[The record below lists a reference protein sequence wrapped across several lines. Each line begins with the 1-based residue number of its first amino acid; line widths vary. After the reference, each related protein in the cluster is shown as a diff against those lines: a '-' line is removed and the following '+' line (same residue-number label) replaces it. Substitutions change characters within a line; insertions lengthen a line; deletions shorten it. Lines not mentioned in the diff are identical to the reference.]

1 MFQIFFGLT
10 PFIFITVLGF
20 VFGRIKIF
28 DLSHAKV
35 LNLFLFYIAVP
46 ALIIKFVAQ
55 SEISQIDLKQLISYF
70 LMQGSLGLIT
80 FIIMSKFFNR
90 PIQESIIWSLMVAL
104 SNHVTLLL
112 PITKIYFGD
121 EVITQVTS
129 IILMDGVILLSVI
142 TFFLELTTKKNI
154 QALVFVRNLF
164 LNPMILSI
172 LIGVI
177 LFLLN
182 INISGTPL
190 EYTLSVLAACVSPVG
205 LFAIG
210 ITLSFYTSKVINKI
224 TVSISILKL
233 IISPIVLLLIGLIIF
248 DAGLPEKIPGAFFVS
263 VAPCGHTAIVL
274 CSAYNVSP
282 ENIVKALFISTFAS
296 IVTIFFAIQYIT
308 VYK

>member
-20 VFGRIKIF
+20 IFGRIKIF

-55 SEISQIDLKQLISYF
+55 SEIGQIDLKQIISYF

-80 FIIMSKFFNR
+80 FLITSNFFKR
-90 PIQESIIWSLMVAL
+90 PVQESIIWSLMVAL

-112 PITKIYFGD
+112 PITKIYFGT

-129 IILMDGVILLSVI
+129 IILMDGIILLSVI

-154 QALVFVRNLF
+154 QVSVFLRNLF
-164 LNPMILSI
+164 FNPMIMSI
-172 LIGVI
+172 VIGVVLSLFNIDI
-177 LFLLN
+177 LD
-182 INISGTPL
+182 TPID
-190 EYTLSVLAACVSPVG
+190 YILSVLAACVSPVG

-210 ITLSFYTSKVINKI
+210 ITLSFYSSKVLNKI
-224 TVSISILKL
+224 TATISILKL
-233 IISPIVLLLIGLIIF
+233 IISPIALLLIGFVLF
-248 DAGLPEKIPGAFFVS
+248 DAGIPEKIPGAFFVS

-274 CSAYNVSP
+274 CSAYNVNP
-282 ENIVKALFISTFAS
+282 ENIVKALFISTLAS
-296 IVTIFFAIQYIT
+296 VVTIFFAIQYLT
-308 VYK
+308 L

>member
-20 VFGRIKIF
+20 IFGKTKIF

-55 SEISQIDLKQLISYF
+55 SEIGQIDLKQIISYF

-80 FIIMSKFFNR
+80 FLITSNFFKR
-90 PIQESIIWSLMVAL
+90 PVQESIIWSLMVAL

-112 PITKIYFGD
+112 PITKIYFGT

-129 IILMDGVILLSVI
+129 IILMDSIILLSII
-142 TFFLELTTKKNI
+142 TFFLELTTQKNI
-154 QALVFVRNLF
+154 QVSVFLRKLF
-164 LNPMILSI
+164 FNPMITSI
-172 LIGVI
+172 VIGVVLFSFKIDI
-177 LFLLN
+177 LD
-182 INISGTPL
+182 TPID
-190 EYTLSVLAACVSPVG
+190 YILSVLAACVSPIG

-210 ITLSFYTSKVINKI
+210 ITLSFYSSKVLNKI
-224 TVSISILKL
+224 TATISILKL
-233 IISPIVLLLIGLIIF
+233 IISPIILLFIGFVLF
-248 DAGLPEKIPGAFFVS
+248 DVGVPEKIPGAFFVS

-274 CSAYNVSP
+274 CSAYNVNP
-282 ENIVKALFISTFAS
+282 ENIVKALFISTLTS
-296 IVTIFFAIQYIT
+296 VVTIFFAIQYLT
-308 VYK
+308 L

>member
-20 VFGRIKIF
+20 IFGRIKIF

-55 SEISQIDLKQLISYF
+55 SEIGQIDLKQIISYF
-70 LMQGSLGLIT
+70 LMQGSLGLMTFLIT
-80 FIIMSKFFNR
+80 SNFFKR
-90 PIQESIIWSLMVAL
+90 PVQESIIWSLMVAL

-112 PITKIYFGD
+112 PITKIYFGT

-129 IILMDGVILLSVI
+129 IILIDGIILLSVI

-154 QALVFVRNLF
+154 QLSVFLRNLF
-164 LNPMILSI
+164 FNPMIMSI
-172 LIGVI
+172 AIGVVLFSFNIDI
-177 LFLLN
+177 LD
-182 INISGTPL
+182 TPID
-190 EYTLSVLAACVSPVG
+190 YILSVLAACVSPVG

-210 ITLSFYTSKVINKI
+210 ITLSFYSSKVLNKI
-224 TVSISILKL
+224 TATISILKL
-233 IISPIVLLLIGLIIF
+233 IISPIVLLLIGFVLF
-248 DAGLPEKIPGAFFVS
+248 DAGVPEKIPGAFFVS

-274 CSAYNVSP
+274 CSAYNVNP
-282 ENIVKALFISTFAS
+282 ENIVKALFISTLAS
-296 IVTIFFAIQYIT
+296 VVTIFSAIQYLT
-308 VYK
+308 L

>member
-1 MFQIFFGLT
+1 MLQIFFGLT

-20 VFGRIKIF
+20 IFGRIKIF

-55 SEISQIDLKQLISYF
+55 SEIGQIDLKQIITYF

-80 FIIMSKFFNR
+80 FLITSNFFKR
-90 PIQESIIWSLMVAL
+90 PVQESIIWSLMVAL

-112 PITKIYFGD
+112 PITKIYFGT

-129 IILMDGVILLSVI
+129 IILMDGIILLSVI

-154 QALVFVRNLF
+154 QVSVFLRNLF
-164 LNPMILSI
+164 FNPMIISI
-172 LIGVI
+172 VIGVV
-177 LFLLN
+177 LFLFN
-182 INISGTPL
+182 IDILDTPID
-190 EYTLSVLAACVSPVG
+190 YILSVLAACVSPVG

-210 ITLSFYTSKVINKI
+210 ITLSFYSSKVLNKI
-224 TVSISILKL
+224 TATISILKL
-233 IISPIVLLLIGLIIF
+233 IISPIVLLLIAFVLF
-248 DAGLPEKIPGAFFVS
+248 DADVPEKIPGAFFVS

-274 CSAYNVSP
+274 CSAYNVNP
-282 ENIVKALFISTFAS
+282 ENIVKALFISTLAS
-296 IVTIFFAIQYIT
+296 VVTIFFAIQYLT
-308 VYK
+308 L

>member
-20 VFGRIKIF
+20 IFGRIKIF

-55 SEISQIDLKQLISYF
+55 SEIGQIDLKQIISYF

-80 FIIMSKFFNR
+80 FLITSNFFKR
-90 PIQESIIWSLMVAL
+90 PVQESIIWSLMVAL

-112 PITKIYFGD
+112 PITKIYFGT

-129 IILMDGVILLSVI
+129 IILMDGIILLSVI

-154 QALVFVRNLF
+154 QVSVFLRNLF
-164 LNPMILSI
+164 FNPMIMSI
-172 LIGVI
+172 VIGVL
-177 LFLLN
+177 LFSFN
-182 INISGTPL
+182 IDIFDTPID
-190 EYTLSVLAACVSPVG
+190 YTLSVLAACVSPVG

-210 ITLSFYTSKVINKI
+210 ITLSFYSSKVLNKI
-224 TVSISILKL
+224 TATISILKL
-233 IISPIVLLLIGLIIF
+233 IISPIILLFIGFVLF
-248 DAGLPEKIPGAFFVS
+248 DVGVPEKIPGAFFVS

-274 CSAYNVSP
+274 CSAYNVNP
-282 ENIVKALFISTFAS
+282 ENIVKALFISTLAS
-296 IVTIFFAIQYIT
+296 VVTIFFAIQYLT
-308 VYK
+308 L

>member
-20 VFGRIKIF
+20 IFGKIKIF

-55 SEISQIDLKQLISYF
+55 SEIGQIDLKQIISYF

-80 FIIMSKFFNR
+80 FLITSNFFKR
-90 PIQESIIWSLMVAL
+90 PVQESIIWSLMVAL

-112 PITKIYFGD
+112 PITKIYFGT

-129 IILMDGVILLSVI
+129 IILMDSIILLSII
-142 TFFLELTTKKNI
+142 TFFLELTTQKNI
-154 QALVFVRNLF
+154 QVSVFLRKLF
-164 LNPMILSI
+164 FNPMITSI
-172 LIGVI
+172 VIGVVLFSFKIDI
-177 LFLLN
+177 LD
-182 INISGTPL
+182 TPID
-190 EYTLSVLAACVSPVG
+190 YILSVLAACVSPIG

-210 ITLSFYTSKVINKI
+210 ITLSFYSSKVLNKI
-224 TVSISILKL
+224 TATISILKL
-233 IISPIVLLLIGLIIF
+233 IISPIVLLLIGFVLF
-248 DAGLPEKIPGAFFVS
+248 NVGVPEKIPGAFFVS

-274 CSAYNVSP
+274 CSAYNVNP
-282 ENIVKALFISTFAS
+282 ENIVKALFISTLTS
-296 IVTIFFAIQYIT
+296 VVTIFFAIQYLT
-308 VYK
+308 L